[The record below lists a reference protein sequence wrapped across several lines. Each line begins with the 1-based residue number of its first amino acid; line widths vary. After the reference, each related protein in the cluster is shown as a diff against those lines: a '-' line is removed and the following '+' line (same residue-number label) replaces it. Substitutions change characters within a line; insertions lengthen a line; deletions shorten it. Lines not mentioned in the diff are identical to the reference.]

1 MQFHIHKWEDLLAL
15 ENAIRR
21 HLGCQSTS
29 CAFLESAKYT
39 RLRLDI
45 IRQINGVPCCSI
57 AQVCCLGVVTESQND
72 MLIDDVSDCKQEHY
86 VYPSSNLLVHVKDY
100 QTVELRIISGETVGA
115 EAAEQPEVAP
125 RNTKRQKTAAC
136 APRAEA

>member
-1 MQFHIHKWEDLLAL
+1 MICCT
-15 ENAIRR
+15 NRPIRA
-21 HLGCQSTS
+21 
-29 CAFLESAKYT
+29 CA
-39 RLRLDI
+39 
-45 IRQINGVPCCSI
+45 
-57 AQVCCLGVVTESQND
+57 VVND
-72 MLIDDVSDCKQEHY
+72 MLSFVAFDLTAFYQEHY

-100 QTVELRIISGETVGA
+100 QTVELRIISGETVSA